1 MQLKYLAADWPL
13 KPLYR
18 FLNSMRDN
26 DERDRYLPDRKSEK
40 DRLFVEIPAETKN
53 PYPEK
58 LPSGYDPIQSIR
70 LEGRAFRGLAGG
82 RIPWWVLI
90 TGWVIF
96 GGLALLSLSL
106 AIGSGFSARSPL
118 LLLNGIPIAI
128 LWRGTAAKLLAERH
142 KKKIR

>member
-1 MQLKYLAADWPL
+1 
-13 KPLYR
+13 
-18 FLNSMRDN
+18 MRDN

-40 DRLFVEIPAETKN
+40 DRLFVEIPAETKT

-58 LPSGYDPIQSIR
+58 VPSGYDPIQSIR

-90 TGWVIF
+90 TGWVLF
-96 GGLALLSLSL
+96 GGLALL
-106 AIGSGFSARSPL
+106 AIGAGFSAHRPL
-118 LLLNGIPIAI
+118 LFFNGILIVI

-142 KKKIR
+142 KKKRR

>member
-1 MQLKYLAADWPL
+1 
-13 KPLYR
+13 
-18 FLNSMRDN
+18 MRDN
-26 DERDRYLPDRKSEK
+26 DERDQYLPDRKSEK

-82 RIPWWVLI
+82 KIPWWVLI
-90 TGWVIF
+90 TGWVLF
-96 GGLALLSLSL
+96 GGLALLSLRLS
-106 AIGSGFSARSPL
+106 IGAGFSVRRPL
-118 LLLNGIPIAI
+118 LFFNGILLIAI

-142 KKKIR
+142 KKKRR